1 MVWFISWWYFLQLV
15 FSSIDMFI
23 IWYLDFIGIF
33 FSNGIF
39 THVLI
44 WIFDIIWTLCFL
56 VTLVCALLVYLV
68 FCLNYILFG
77 SWKSCACIFVICISY
92 GMLTFV
98 DPIYRIN
105 SIKSFMAKMCMK
117 FNFTLICTYL
127 CGVCHM
133 YCSCSNYFG
142 PNEFGYHVVFK
153 FVLGILEMHWKFVSS
168 TRKGLSPYA
177 YWSQARMIVKSYLL
191 HHPMPSR

>member
-1 MVWFISWWYFLQLV
+1 MHKSWGSNPICFWTLVVFNWYLIPMTCLFGRQTFLVLV
-15 FSSIDMFI
+15 LCAIMRSVEGLVYSLMIFSSI
-23 IWYLDFIGIF
+23 GIL
-33 FSNGIF
+33 FSLVSFQSGIF

-77 SWKSCACIFVICISY
+77 SWKSCACIFIICIFF

-105 SIKSFMAKMCMK
+105 SIKS
-117 FNFTLICTYL
+117 
-127 CGVCHM
+127 
-133 YCSCSNYFG
+133 
-142 PNEFGYHVVFK
+142 
-153 FVLGILEMHWKFVSS
+153 
-168 TRKGLSPYA
+168 
-177 YWSQARMIVKSYLL
+177 
-191 HHPMPSR
+191 